1 MVAVTLHNITHIYDR
16 RVKAL
21 DNLNVEFKDRKLS
34 AVLGPSGC
42 GKTTLLKI
50 IAGLL
55 RPTEGRVYFDSRD
68 VTDLHPRDRNVSMV
82 FQFPVVY
89 VTMTVHDNLAIPLQ
103 ARGFSKG
110 EIHRMVKEVAQF
122 LDVEQYLNVRAGRLP
137 LHIKQKVA
145 LGRAI
150 IRDFDILI
158 LDEPLTYIDP
168 AARLELRERI
178 VRIKLE
184 REKTMLYVTHD
195 QAEALTLGD
204 MIAIMKDGKLLQYS
218 SPEDVYYNPKNT
230 FVAWFIGNPGMN
242 LINCE
247 YVRKGEKNFIKF
259 KDVEIAISDQLAKLI
274 SDRSETNEIILGIR
288 PEHVR
293 LSLRRSPDS
302 FPARV
307 ELVEELGYLTIS
319 VLKHEDIE
327 FRVKSPTRVKEGEEV
342 YVEFPKENLRIFTRD
357 GFLIA

>member
-68 VTDLHPRDRNVSMV
+68 VTGLHPRDRNVSMV

-158 LDEPLTYIDP
+158 LDEPLTYVDP
-168 AARLELRERI
+168 AARLELREKI

-184 REKTMLYVTHD
+184 KEKTMLYVTHD

-319 VLKHEDIE
+319 VLKHEDVE